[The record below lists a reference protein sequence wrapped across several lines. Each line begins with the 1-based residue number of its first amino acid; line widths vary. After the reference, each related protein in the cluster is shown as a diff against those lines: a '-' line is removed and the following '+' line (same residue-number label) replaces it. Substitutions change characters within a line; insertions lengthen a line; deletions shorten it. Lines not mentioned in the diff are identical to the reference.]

1 MEVAVD
7 NRGIV
12 ERYLKAHE
20 ARDLAAVRELQHPDI
35 VARYPQSGET
45 FRGRDKY
52 MAMQESYPG
61 LPEAKTSVVIGES
74 STIVLPATL
83 PFGRSTVTVFGG
95 DQFVVEGVATYP
107 NGEIFNIVMILR
119 LQGGKVI
126 EESLYFAAPFD
137 APEWRRPYVE

>member
-1 MEVAVD
+1 VEVAVD

-12 ERYLKAHE
+12 ERYLSAY
-20 ARDLAAVRELQHPDI
+20 AVRDLAAARELQHPDI

-45 FRGRDKY
+45 FRGRDNY
-52 MAMQESYPG
+52 MSMQESYPG
-61 LPEAKTSVVIGES
+61 LPEAKASAVTGES
-74 STIVLPATL
+74 NTIVLPSSL
-83 PFGRSTVTVFGG
+83 PFGKPTVTVFGG

-107 NGEIFNIVMILR
+107 NGEVFNVVMILR

-126 EESLYFAAPFD
+126 EETTYFAAPFE